1 MVANDKYPGVK
12 RGMLRCCFVSTG
24 EGELAK
30 LQEANLAWLWDSWGT
45 KFKEKRTRP
54 CYSLEY
60 QGTCKILVF
69 QMALFVLRCIHI
81 YHHVLEKIRAPVS
94 VDHLG
99 VHWQKCPEDGVHVQG
114 WWGCA
119 RRWLRCTGWWWW
131 WRWWCRRWCRF
142 AWLAHWVQE
151 GNRAPCYTGQR
162 KHSGPHKGLT
172 GMAALPRLS
181 DSWKGD
187 HEMSKTLSTFSK
199 IYE

>member
-1 MVANDKYPGVK
+1 
-12 RGMLRCCFVSTG
+12 
-24 EGELAK
+24 
-30 LQEANLAWLWDSWGT
+30 
-45 KFKEKRTRP
+45 
-54 CYSLEY
+54 
-60 QGTCKILVF
+60 
-69 QMALFVLRCIHI
+69 MALFVLRCIHI
-81 YHHVLEKIRAPVS
+81 YQHVLEKIRAPVW

-187 HEMSKTLSTFSK
+187 HEMSKPCLLLVRSMNNLSRIAKNESPIKYLTLEGQG
-199 IYE
+199 YAQCPPP